1 MELTLACKIAHQ
13 HLNLCKEK
21 TLLAKLEK
29 YKKVSIICGS
39 ITTPAMGLVPCE
51 KGGVASQ
58 TIGTEPKRRP
68 TWAGLRLYLTP

>member
-1 MELTLACKIAHQ
+1 M
-13 HLNLCKEK
+13 
-21 TLLAKLEK
+21 
-29 YKKVSIICGS
+29 CGS
-39 ITTPAMGLVPCE
+39 ITTPAMELVPCE